1 MNTTPLT
8 SKSKNPIRL
17 PRYHWA
23 FNPEPQVEISITYIQ
38 VMRKFFTDVPQELWR
53 SYRWQIQNRIKTKE
67 ELKRY
72 IRLTPEEE
80 RGIDQ
85 TTGLYPMAITPY
97 YLSLMDPEDPQDPIR
112 LQAIP
117 RAVEVDER
125 VQSMG
130 EPDPFREEGH
140 IPGLT
145 HRYPDRVLFTLTT
158 FCAVYCRHCMR
169 KRIFQEGERART
181 REEIDRFLEYVRRHE
196 EIRDV
201 LISGG
206 EPLSVSNEK
215 LEYVLSNLRKIPH
228 VEIIRIG
235 TRLPV
240 LAPQRFFDEELLHI
254 LEKYSPIWV
263 NTHFNHPKEITQES
277 AEAVERLLRHGVPV
291 NNQTVLLKG
300 INDDPQVMLELMRG
314 LLRIKV
320 RPVYLFHCDPVKGA
334 LHFRTSLEKGLEIME
349 YLRGRISGMG
359 IPTYAV
365 DLPGGKGKVPISP
378 NYILSVSGDT
388 YTFKSPL
395 DGIVEYTIRD
405 AELY

>member
-1 MNTTPLT
+1 MRRFFKDVLQDLWL
-8 SKSKNPIRL
+8 S
-17 PRYHWA
+17 YH
-23 FNPEPQVEISITYIQ
+23 
-38 VMRKFFTDVPQELWR
+38 
-53 SYRWQIQNRIKTKE
+53 WQIQNRIKTKE

-72 IRLTPEEE
+72 IRLTQEEE
-80 RGIDQ
+80 EGIDK
-85 TTGLYPMAITPY
+85 TAGLYPMAITPY
-97 YLSLMDPEDPQDPIR
+97 YLSLIDPEDPNDPIR

-117 RAVEVDER
+117 RAVEVDEE
-125 VQSMG
+125 VQRMG
-130 EPDPFREEGH
+130 EPDPFREEGQ

-145 HRYPDRVLFTLTT
+145 HRYPDRILFTLTT

-181 REEIDRFLEYVRRHE
+181 REEIDRFLDYVREHQE
-196 EIRDV
+196 VRDV

-240 LAPQRFFDEELLHI
+240 LAPQRFFDKELLQI
-254 LEKYSPIWV
+254 LERYSPIWIS
-263 NTHFNHPKEITQES
+263 THFNHPKEITEES
-277 AEAVERLLRHGVPV
+277 AEAIDLLLKHGVPV

-300 INDDPQVMLELMRG
+300 VNDNPKVMLELMRG

-334 LHFRTSLEKGLEIME
+334 VHFRTGLDKGLEIME
-349 YLRGRISGMG
+349 YLRGKISGMG
-359 IPTYAV
+359 IPTYAL
-365 DLPGGKGKVPISP
+365 DLPGGKGKVPVSP
-378 NYILSVSGDT
+378 NYIVSREGDT
-388 YTFKSPL
+388 YLFKSPL
-395 DGIVEYTIRD
+395 GGFVEYTIKD
-405 AELY
+405 AEVF